1 MRAIVASSLAV
12 TAAVTIAAPTPARA
26 DSFVDLFGGISIPV
40 EDEDWTDAVESS
52 PVLGLRV
59 GSVPNQIGGYL
70 SADWM
75 PTNTDAQGWN
85 LPGTTG
91 DISAHR
97 FRLMVG
103 PLFQHTVSNTLA
115 VTGRA
120 GIGADIAYASVSG
133 TVFGAEFEESETDV
147 GLGFEFAGGL
157 WFKLGSLAI
166 GGEVALPIAVHD
178 DDNEQNRPDF
188 IYTSVDLQIL
198 FGVRFSSR

>member
-12 TAAVTIAAPTPARA
+12 TAAVAIAAPTSARA

-40 EDEDWTDAVESS
+40 EDEDWTNAVESS

-59 GSVPNQIGGYL
+59 GSAPNQIGGYL

-75 PTNTDAQGWN
+75 PTNTDAQGWSV
-85 LPGTTG
+85 PGSAG
-91 DISAHR
+91 EVEAHR

-103 PLFQHTVSNTLA
+103 PLFRSSVSNTLA
-115 VTGRA
+115 VTARA

-133 TVFGAEFEESETDV
+133 NVFGATFESSETDV

-157 WFKLGSLAI
+157 WFQLGSVAV
-166 GGEVALPIAVHD
+166 GGEVALPIGIHD
-178 DDNEQNRPDF
+178 DDNEDIDF
-188 IYTSVDLQIL
+188 VYTSVDLQIL
-198 FGVRFSSR
+198 FGVRFVSR